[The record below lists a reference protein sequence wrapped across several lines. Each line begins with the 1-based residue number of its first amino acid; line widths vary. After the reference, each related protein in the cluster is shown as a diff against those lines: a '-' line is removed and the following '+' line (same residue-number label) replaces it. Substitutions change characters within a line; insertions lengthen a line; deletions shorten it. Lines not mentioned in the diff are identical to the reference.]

1 MVLIRESSLT
11 HPPKIQMFSCTHSCL
26 CLVLKYVIDL
36 LITHTHITNQQTV
49 GGVDGEAAGE
59 GVVYGESVYIGGL
72 PVASPLVHIPA

>member
-1 MVLIRESSLT
+1 MHPQLSLPCPQIRYRLT
-11 HPPKIQMFSCTHSCL
+11 HH
-26 CLVLKYVIDL
+26 
-36 LITHTHITNQQTV
+36 THTHITNQQTV